1 MEKTPVLLVDDEP
14 DFLEAARLSLE
25 SGGYTVITAP
35 DAESALEI
43 ARIREISM
51 AVVDVNLPGMD
62 GFELCRALR
71 RSHPG
76 QDLPVLFLSVR
87 QEMRDMVQGIA
98 SGALDY
104 LTKPIGRLELVAAVK
119 RALAA

>member
-1 MEKTPVLLVDDEP
+1 MDKNPILLVDDEP

-25 SGGYTVITAP
+25 SGGYTVLTAP
-35 DAESALEI
+35 DGESALEI
-43 ARIREISM
+43 ARTREISL
-51 AVVDVNLPGMD
+51 AVMDVNLPGMD

-71 RSHPG
+71 LSLPG
-76 QDLPVLFLSVR
+76 RDLPVLFLSVR
-87 QEMRDMVQGIA
+87 QEMRDMVHGIA

-104 LTKPIGRLELVAAVK
+104 LTKPIGRLELVAAVN